1 MQGKTVVIT
10 GGNAGLGFEAAK
22 SLAACGAEVIIG
34 CRSPQRG
41 ASAVEKLMQ
50 EGKGKYKV
58 SASPLDLSS
67 FASIES
73 FANNF
78 KSQHGKLDILMNNA
92 GVMALPK
99 KEQTQDGLEMQI
111 GINHFGHFLL
121 TNLLMDP
128 LLAAGREGG
137 DARIVTL
144 SSQAHLV
151 AFKGVNLAQPGLED
165 DGSYSAWGAY
175 AQSKLANIL
184 FTRELQSR
192 LGPASG
198 VAAMAVHPGVVRTEL
213 GRYFFIPAGACDAVG
228 SYGCTGELGPLA
240 IAAFTLATP
249 LLLLGTKSPAQ
260 GAETQIRCAADPT
273 LAARRGAAGG
283 AGKYYAEG
291 SETTPSAAALD
302 AQAATALWAR
312 SEELTRRPFP
322 VARQAA

>member
-1 MQGKTVVIT
+1 
-10 GGNAGLGFEAAK
+10 
-22 SLAACGAEVIIG
+22 
-34 CRSPQRG
+34 
-41 ASAVEKLMQ
+41 
-50 EGKGKYKV
+50 
-58 SASPLDLSS
+58 LDLSS

-213 GRYFFIPAGACDAVG
+213 GCECHRVYVRDGGGRRDSGRACRAPCLCPGFIIAIIATTYRKGIAIMAISADGNIVWEPQKSSHGSIDACVDAFSPCSCPSPHAPSMRFMMTKSAAPAPAGAT
-228 SYGCTGELGPLA
+228 S
-240 IAAFTLATP
+240 
-249 LLLLGTKSPAQ
+249 SS
-260 GAETQIRCAADPT
+260 
-273 LAARRGAAGG
+273 RRGRAMLWGATGARASWAPWLSPPSPVRPPSLPAAPALFRRRIIASATREGP
-283 AGKYYAEG
+283 GK
-291 SETTPSAAALD
+291 D
-302 AQAATALWAR
+302 KR
-312 SEELTRRPFP
+312 SGE
-322 VARQAA
+322 